1 MSRKNHPPRSL
12 AARRYHYQKQK
23 QQRLAI
29 LVLAALMLLALIGG
43 GIWGALQIIPQ
54 IIPNVMAQSLEALPE
69 MPKLSGFS
77 QKSSDTSAFDAYMNR
92 DFGLLKTPSLLYY
105 HNLDYTLLSHPS
117 VGSLQEQLLPVMP
130 VAEDT
135 ALKAQ
140 LESIVAAYPSD
151 RFKTHL
157 YFYNPQDRSYV
168 DINGFEPV
176 AAASVIKLPLLLQY
190 LMSVDRNVM
199 TIDTPLLYAEY
210 HRAGGS
216 GDLQFKDSGKELTAN
231 DVAGQMIRIS
241 DNTCTNMMIHYLGGT
256 EAVNQKLANLGLVH
270 TRIRNWLPDL
280 SGTNTI
286 SPYEMVNILYNID
299 SGPLIS
305 ELSRINGT
313 AILESTHNRHLMVWS
328 LPREARVAHKTGD
341 VATSLGD
348 SGTVYLPD
356 GRRYYLSI
364 QVERPYNDYS
374 VRDLFHRASRLI
386 YDHVAAQPAPKN
398 QLLQPLQLTQSRQG
412 SESTELSAEPG
423 NAPSSQPN

>member
-1 MSRKNHPPRSL
+1 M
-12 AARRYHYQKQK
+12 
-23 QQRLAI
+23 
-29 LVLAALMLLALIGG
+29 LALIGG
-43 GIWGALQIIPQ
+43 GIWGAIQIIPKV
-54 IIPNVMAQSLEALPE
+54 IAQGIEALPD
-69 MPKLSGFS
+69 MPTLPSFS
-77 QKSSDTSAFDAYMNR
+77 QKPADTDSFEAYMNR

-105 HNLDYTLLSHPS
+105 HNLDYTLISHPS

-130 VAEDT
+130 VSEDT
-135 ALKAQ
+135 ALKTQ
-140 LESIVAAYPSD
+140 LESIVAAFPAD

-157 YFYNPQDRSYV
+157 YFYNPQDRQFV
-168 DINGFEPV
+168 EINGYEPV
-176 AAASVIKLPLLLQY
+176 AAASVIKLPILLEY
-190 LMSVDRNVM
+190 LMSVDRNIM

-216 GDLQFKDSGKELTAN
+216 GDLQFKDSGKELSAN

-256 EAVNQKLANLGLVH
+256 EAVNRKLANLGLVH

-305 ELSRINGT
+305 EMSRINGT
-313 AILESTHNRHLMVWS
+313 EILESTHNRNLMVWS

-341 VATSLGD
+341 VATALGD

-374 VRDLFHRASRLI
+374 VRDLFHQASRVI
-386 YDHVAAQPAPKN
+386 YDHVAAQPAGTN
-398 QLLQPLQLTQSRQG
+398 QLLQPLQLTQQG
-412 SESTELSAEPG
+412 QSTELTA
-423 NAPSSQPN
+423 QPVASTIAVPN